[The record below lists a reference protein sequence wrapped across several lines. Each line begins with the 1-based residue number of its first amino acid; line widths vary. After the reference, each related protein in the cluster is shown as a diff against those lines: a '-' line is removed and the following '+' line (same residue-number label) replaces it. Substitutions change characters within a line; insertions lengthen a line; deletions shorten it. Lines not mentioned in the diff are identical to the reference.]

1 MRHRTNRRNGSSG
14 EGQPTPLDPVVTL
27 QLGGGETSAGQ
38 KSASASS
45 VTSVCFVRG
54 DKDTP
59 TSFSNTPPQED
70 DGNDEG
76 DTTSSDD
83 DSEDDSSVQLRTQQL
98 VQDDA
103 FALSGRFLASCQ
115 TSGDSFLWDLGQ
127 RARVQPFAPNRGP
140 ALLLRRIDNNKILYQ
155 TREEQ
160 GTVSLHDVTVADG
173 LQVKAITCLETQ
185 SQTFCAAAPCQGNPN
200 LVALPSAVESV
211 ATVHDWRSRRPAL
224 TIHGAGLS
232 KDEALRRKHGM
243 ITSLAF
249 AESSSDTSSTTP
261 VLACGMDSGSLFFHD
276 IRMQRDDDKQA
287 LVVTGSIALT
297 KDPILSLDMT
307 ASSSNGFVTV
317 AGMAGDVA
325 EPSKGTVAVV
335 KSSTTLDSTT
345 VQTRLREQWI
355 PCQPKPGVSICR
367 FRPDGRVFGVGGWDS
382 RLRIYDRSSCAL
394 LAILKGHTAS
404 VQAVDWSSEGCWLA
418 TGGADGGILLW
429 RCFAKDRCSVV

>member
-1 MRHRTNRRNGSSG
+1 
-14 EGQPTPLDPVVTL
+14 
-27 QLGGGETSAGQ
+27 
-38 KSASASS
+38 
-45 VTSVCFVRG
+45 
-54 DKDTP
+54 
-59 TSFSNTPPQED
+59 
-70 DGNDEG
+70 
-76 DTTSSDD
+76 
-83 DSEDDSSVQLRTQQL
+83 
-98 VQDDA
+98 
-103 FALSGRFLASCQ
+103 
-115 TSGDSFLWDLGQ
+115 
-127 RARVQPFAPNRGP
+127 
-140 ALLLRRIDNNKILYQ
+140 
-155 TREEQ
+155 
-160 GTVSLHDVTVADG
+160 VADG

-211 ATVHDWRSRRPAL
+211 ATVQDWRCNRRPAF

-232 KDEALRRKHGM
+232 DGDEALRRKHGM

-249 AESSSDTSSTTP
+249 AGSNTTP

-276 IRMQRDDDKQA
+276 LRMLRDDGKQA
-287 LVVTGSIALT
+287 LVVTGSIALS

-335 KSSTTLDSTT
+335 KSSTLDSSTT
-345 VQTRLREQWI
+345 LQTRLRDRWI

-367 FRPDGRVFGVGGWDS
+367 FRPDGRVFGVGGWDA

-404 VQAVDWSSEGCWLA
+404 VQAVDWSGSEGCWLA

-429 RCFAKDRCSVV
+429 RCFAKDRRSVV